1 MWKEYHADQF
11 RIAKLMQRQVL
22 ALEQDDAVCS
32 LVRLLITRETRLI
45 V

>member
-1 MWKEYHADQF
+1 MLKEYHVDLF
-11 RIAKLMQRQVL
+11 RIAKLIPGRVI

-32 LVRLLITRETRLI
+32 LVRLLIAKEPRLN